1 VYVQIIGWNPDWFSA
16 EGYPNRANT
25 GSAVITI
32 PNNVVVNGQS
42 QIPLGGY
49 NVPEGKK
56 FSVEV
61 GKQYAVSGPSIMDR
75 SDSLFTIN
83 APQPKVQVGTSATNP
98 PTSTVTASQTQITSG
113 VRLLGFTV
121 KAIDGNVTLKKVPVQ
136 INSTGSSIQN
146 IVSQLKLVD
155 ASGNYLQTTDTIG
168 NYISSGAISASTGC
182 TVKDCGYFFANF
194 GNIVIPSGTTKEFS
208 IIADIR
214 PITTST
220 GDATRTLKVSLAN
233 NDIVSSSNLGVVDQN
248 GNTITANSTY
258 RIGSAGGNVITISTA
273 QVDMC
278 PNISGIQTTIPA
290 GMTKDVSGNC
300 VVVSSVSR
308 PTSTWENLC
317 ADGQPHAQII
327 SPNGNEWYRAGQQ
340 MEVRWK
346 TCNHPAGATV
356 ETGYTWSDSTNGPG
370 GYQNDTAINDG
381 IETWELGVNAYNGE
395 WRLSG
400 KYYKAFVGFSSTNR
414 DYSDDFFT
422 IWDGNIIKP
431 SPRTNSV
438 N

>member
-1 VYVQIIGWNPDWFSA
+1 MAFGKRFKISISSDG
-16 EGYPNRANT
+16 
-25 GSAVITI
+25 
-32 PNNVVVNGQS
+32 NVA
-42 QIPLGGY
+42 PY
-49 NVPEGKK
+49 NFK
-56 FSVEV
+56 
-61 GKQYAVSGPSIMDR
+61 I
-75 SDSLFTIN
+75 SDLSDDTFTIN
-83 APQPKVQVGTSATNP
+83 NLIQPKVQVGTSVTNP
-98 PTSTVTASQTQITSG
+98 PASTVLASQTQGTNN

-121 KAIDGNVTLKKVPVQ
+121 KAIGTDLVLKRIPVQ
-136 INSTGSSIQN
+136 VNTTGSNIQN
-146 IVSQLKLVD
+146 IISQLKLVD
-155 ASGNYLQTTDTIG
+155 GSGNVLQVTDTVG
-168 NYISSGAISASTGC
+168 NYISSGSISTSTGC
-182 TVKDCGYFFANF
+182 LGKDCGFLFGNL
-194 GNIVIPSGTTKEFS
+194 GNIVIPNGTTKEFS
-208 IIADIR
+208 IVADLQAMNASGGGYAVGNTIKASIANSD
-214 PITTST
+214 
-220 GDATRTLKVSLAN
+220 V
-233 NDIVSSSNLGVVDQN
+233 VSSSNLGVTNQN
-248 GNTITANSTY
+248 GDNLIGDSTY
-258 RIGSAGGNVITISTA
+258 RIGSALGNVITIGIV

-340 MEVRWK
+340 MEVKWK